1 MNDLQVLDSLLPAS
15 VCPNHATESSMQ
27 AYKDRQIKHLLY
39 GAVIAILILI
49 SPVGPNRKSLIVSNK
64 EGIMAIVLM
73 EEVLMGLDEVKGA
86 LDQAV
91 TTLED
96 IIEDMSPD
104 LGEDL
109 QELLETSF
117 FDPLQSRRDALDI
130 LLNRLSESVN

>member
-1 MNDLQVLDSLLPAS
+1 
-15 VCPNHATESSMQ
+15 
-27 AYKDRQIKHLLY
+27 
-39 GAVIAILILI
+39 
-49 SPVGPNRKSLIVSNK
+49 
-64 EGIMAIVLM
+64 MAIVLM

-109 QELLETSF
+109 QELLEASF
-117 FDPLQSRRDALDI
+117 LDPLLSRRDALDV
-130 LLNRLSESVN
+130 LLHRLSESVN